1 MEEFYFGQ
9 RGKSSF
15 HYQSKHQSLLTAD
28 GERDRYSIRDPEY
41 SFGEIKGPRRQWS
54 FASESTQE
62 NLPRSTP
69 EFPGSLQTRDKPKA
83 GLGGGLTCD

>member
-28 GERDRYSIRDPEY
+28 GERDRYSVRDPEY

-62 NLPRSTP
+62 NLPLQSFLAPSRPGINRS
-69 EFPGSLQTRDKPKA
+69 GVGRRIDL
-83 GLGGGLTCD
+83 

>member
-9 RGKSSF
+9 RGESSF
-15 HYQSKHQSLLTAD
+15 HYKSKHQSLLTAD
-28 GERDRYSIRDPEY
+28 GGRDSYSRRGPEY

-69 EFPGSLQTRDKPKA
+69 EFPGSLWTRDKLKT

>member
-9 RGKSSF
+9 RRESSF
-15 HYQSKHQSLLTAD
+15 HYKSKHQSLLTAD
-28 GERDRYSIRDPEY
+28 GERDSYSRRGPEY

-62 NLPRSTP
+62 NLPGSTR
-69 EFPGSLQTRDKPKA
+69 EFPGSLPTRDKLKT
-83 GLGGGLTCD
+83 GWEEG